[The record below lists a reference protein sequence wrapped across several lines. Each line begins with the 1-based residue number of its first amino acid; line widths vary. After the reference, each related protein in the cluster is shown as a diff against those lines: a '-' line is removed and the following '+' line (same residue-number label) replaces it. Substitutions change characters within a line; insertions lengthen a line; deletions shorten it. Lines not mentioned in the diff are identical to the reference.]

1 MHVDG
6 KALLKEGTYPGLGV
20 VNIEER
26 TLRVSPRAP
35 DDRFRPGKET
45 DEDAFPLQKVDH
57 AGLDGEAAAT
67 GNDRAF
73 LRVTMLDQGP
83 LHFPEAGLSVLGEN
97 PRDRFSRLLLDGPVG
112 IEKPHPQVVGELAPD
127 STLADAHE
135 ANQVQ
140 IRSLL
145 FALPTHGDYLRPQYG
160 FLQASFLHGPLASAL
175 PHEVLMGMQSDVS
188 KVGLK
193 GVMPTSNGC
202 ALFLGPEEKTFIIY
216 VDAQIGNAISMI
228 INDVSRERPMTHDL
242 INNIFIGLGVNLQRV
257 VINDVRER
265 TFYARI
271 ILKMENE
278 VDTKIVEIDSRPS
291 DAIALALL
299 EERPIYVTRKVL
311 EAEEDMTELLE
322 RILKEQE

>member
-1 MHVDG
+1 
-6 KALLKEGTYPGLGV
+6 
-20 VNIEER
+20 
-26 TLRVSPRAP
+26 
-35 DDRFRPGKET
+35 
-45 DEDAFPLQKVDH
+45 
-57 AGLDGEAAAT
+57 
-67 GNDRAF
+67 
-73 LRVTMLDQGP
+73 
-83 LHFPEAGLSVLGEN
+83 
-97 PRDRFSRLLLDGPVG
+97 
-112 IEKPHPQVVGELAPD
+112 
-127 STLADAHE
+127 
-135 ANQVQ
+135 
-140 IRSLL
+140 
-145 FALPTHGDYLRPQYG
+145 
-160 FLQASFLHGPLASAL
+160 
-175 PHEVLMGMQSDVS
+175 MGMQSDVS

-242 INNIFIGLGVNLQRV
+242 IHNIFIGLGVNLQRV

-291 DAIALALL
+291 DAIALAML

>member
-1 MHVDG
+1 
-6 KALLKEGTYPGLGV
+6 
-20 VNIEER
+20 
-26 TLRVSPRAP
+26 
-35 DDRFRPGKET
+35 
-45 DEDAFPLQKVDH
+45 
-57 AGLDGEAAAT
+57 
-67 GNDRAF
+67 
-73 LRVTMLDQGP
+73 
-83 LHFPEAGLSVLGEN
+83 
-97 PRDRFSRLLLDGPVG
+97 
-112 IEKPHPQVVGELAPD
+112 
-127 STLADAHE
+127 
-135 ANQVQ
+135 
-140 IRSLL
+140 
-145 FALPTHGDYLRPQYG
+145 
-160 FLQASFLHGPLASAL
+160 
-175 PHEVLMGMQSDVS
+175 MGMQSDVS
-188 KVGLK
+188 KVALK